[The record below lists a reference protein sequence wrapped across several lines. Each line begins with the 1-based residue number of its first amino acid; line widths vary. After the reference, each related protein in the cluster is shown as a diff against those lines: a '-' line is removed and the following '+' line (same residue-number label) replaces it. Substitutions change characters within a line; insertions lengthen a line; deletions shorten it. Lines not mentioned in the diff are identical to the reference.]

1 VIAVCRIGFAV
12 AVLLAVFAVAGPAA
26 AHPHVFVDARAE
38 IVFDKAGAITAIRH
52 IWQFDEAFTA
62 FAIQGLD
69 ANGDGKLSDKELAPL
84 AKVNVDSLKEYA
96 FFTWLRQ
103 GKKTYPFVPPTEYW
117 LEFHGGRLTL
127 FYTLPLKQPVTIHGK
142 ATLEVFDPEYF
153 VAFTFPKNKA
163 VTLTNA
169 PAGCTAHY
177 QPPRMLDSQTMAQ
190 LSAIPADQHDLPPE
204 LQDAAAGLANLIV
217 LQCPG
222 EPGAA
227 ATDPF
232 EAVMAGAGG
241 TSDAGAPGAPTP
253 PTPQVAPPPA
263 AVGDL
268 TAADIAAEPSGS
280 AAAPVPPPSVDV
292 PPDTASAPPQAAP
305 TDPSIVVA
313 ANDQAPAP
321 PPATV
326 PASAVPATTAAGE
339 STLSEVLVLVL
350 AVLLAGGI
358 AVAGY
363 FLQRNLRQGR

>member
-1 VIAVCRIGFAV
+1 MIAVRRIGFAV
-12 AVLLAVFAVAGPAA
+12 AVLLAVAVAGPVA

-69 ANGDGKLSDKELAPL
+69 ANNDGKLSDKELAPL

-127 FYTLPLKQPVTIHGK
+127 FYTLPLKQPVAIRGK
-142 ATLEVFDPEYF
+142 AMLEVFDPEYF

-163 VTLTNA
+163 VTLTDA

-177 QPPRMLDSQTMAQ
+177 QPPHMLDSQTMAQ

-227 ATDPF
+227 AADPF
-232 EAVMAGAGG
+232 EAVMAGAGDKA
-241 TSDAGAPGAPTP
+241 DAGAPTP
-253 PTPQVAPPPA
+253 PTPQAAPPPTVA
-263 AVGDL
+263 GDL
-268 TAADIAAEPSGS
+268 TAADVAAEPAGS
-280 AAAPVPPPSVDV
+280 AAGPVPTASVDV
-292 PPDTASAPPQAAP
+292 PPDTAGVPPQSAPA
-305 TDPSIVVA
+305 DPSIVVA

-321 PPATV
+321 PPA
-326 PASAVPATTAAGE
+326 AVPAPAVPAETAVGQ
-339 STLSEVLVLVL
+339 STLSEVLVLGL

-363 FLQRNLRQGR
+363 FLQRNLRRGR